1 MKEQTLLGL
10 KDNIKEGDKP
20 WSKMASP
27 ESVYDDIMVDSFNW
41 IYEGILLRIS
51 DYSTLGISE
60 NTTNGVAKCFK
71 LGE

>member
-1 MKEQTLLGL
+1 MKYNMKEGGKLLTTV
-10 KDNIKEGDKP
+10 D
-20 WSKMASP
+20 SP